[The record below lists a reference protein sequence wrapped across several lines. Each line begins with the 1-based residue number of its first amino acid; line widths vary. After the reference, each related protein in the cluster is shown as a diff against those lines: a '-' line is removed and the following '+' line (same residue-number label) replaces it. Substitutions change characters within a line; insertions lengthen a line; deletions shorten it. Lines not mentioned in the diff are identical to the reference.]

1 MLKQKGESLDK
12 VTTVIGPETRF
23 EGTLTARS
31 SIRVDGMVQGKI
43 STPGDLIVGE
53 GGQVEADVEAGN
65 LTVAGSLTGTVEV
78 RGRLEIKQGGAL
90 RGELKTD
97 KVIMEEGAFFDGRC
111 SMSREEPAGEEK
123 GKA

>member
-65 LTVAGSLTGTVEV
+65 LTVAGSLTGAVEV

-111 SMSREEPAGEEK
+111 SMSREEPAGEKK

>member
-1 MLKQKGESLDK
+1 VLKQRAESIDK

-31 SIRVDGMVQGKI
+31 SIRVDGSVQGKI

-65 LTVAGSLTGTVEV
+65 LTVAGALSGTVEV
-78 RGRLEIKQGGAL
+78 KGRLEIKQGGAL
-90 RGELKTD
+90 RGELKAE
-97 KVIMEEGAFFDGRC
+97 KVVMEEGAFFDGRC
-111 SMSREEPAGEEK
+111 SMSREAPAGDKK